1 MSDYISR
8 DAAIEVLVNYYNSMK
23 DFVGYNTHKK
33 NAIEECIER
42 IKNDIL
48 TANVVEKKI
57 GEWID
62 DGTELGCCCDMCNI
76 TLDVF
81 FDGDLSDVRM
91 RKMPNFCPNCGAKME
106 GKT

>member
-8 DAAIEVLVNYYNSMK
+8 EAA
-23 DFVGYNTHKK
+23 KK
-33 NAIEECIER
+33 AIAVASCLNEASAI
-42 IKNDIL
+42 INNLPAAD
-48 TANVVEKKI
+48 VVEKKI
-57 GEWID
+57 GKWID

-106 GKT
+106 